1 MQLRSTISVCF
12 VLLVVLTGTLG
23 CKKDAVETCSEL
35 PMSASF
41 QVNNQEFNSLEE
53 KRWLRSGSQH
63 SLQFMQMRP
72 SGDQH
77 VVIVIFNGDTT
88 GNYPL
93 LGINGTHRLSYFAP
107 GVNATTFEGV
117 VIPGVL
123 EITNFDES
131 PSCLSGNYTFEVGTL
146 QISGKFENL
155 RSD

>member
-1 MQLRSTISVCF
+1 MQLRFTIPVCF
-12 VLLVVLTGTLG
+12 VLLVVLIGTLG

-35 PMSASF
+35 PMTANF

-53 KRWLRSGSQH
+53 KCWLRSSLQH
-63 SLQFMQMRP
+63 SLQFMQMMP